1 MTTVRPAARPPG
13 TPRPARPVRRGP
25 AGRLPHLLGVPAV
38 VTALVMVAGP
48 MVVIVLFSL
57 LTQPEL
63 GGGVVWELSG
73 EAYRR
78 FLFDTD
84 FLGRSTVDWSYVQ
97 VFGVSFV
104 QASATTLGC
113 LLLAFPLALWMTS
126 QPPRRQAV
134 LVLLVTIPFWTNL
147 LVRTYA
153 WMLMLSDN
161 GLVNDVSDAVGLGRH
176 TLLNTQVASGIG
188 LAYTFLPFMVLPIY
202 AALERFDVRLAEA
215 AYDLGASRAMVLR
228 RVVYPAARPGIVA
241 GVFLVF
247 VPALGSY
254 VQPELLGGGKSLLI
268 GNLIAAQYG
277 SARNW
282 PFGSALSVLL
292 MLAVLLG
299 LLALATWSRR
309 TGASVRVLEDR

>member
-1 MTTVRPAARPPG
+1 M
-13 TPRPARPVRRGP
+13 
-25 AGRLPHLLGVPAV
+25 PAV
-38 VTALVMVAGP
+38 LTALVMVGGP
-48 MVVIVLFSL
+48 MVVIVVFSL
-57 LTQPEL
+57 LTQPES
-63 GGGVVWELSG
+63 GGGVVWKVSG

-78 FLFDTD
+78 FLLDTD
-84 FLGRSTVDWSYVQ
+84 FLGRSLVDWSYVQ

-104 QASATTLGC
+104 QAALTTVGC
-113 LLLAFPLALWMTS
+113 LLLGFPLALWMTA

-153 WMLMLSDN
+153 WMLMLSEN
-161 GLVNDVSDAVGLGRH
+161 GLVNDVGEAVGLGRH
-176 TLLNTQVASGIG
+176 TILNTQVASGIG

-215 AYDLGASRAMVLR
+215 AYDLGAGRWTVLR

-254 VQPELLGGGKSLLI
+254 VQPELLGGGKSLLV
-268 GNLIAAQYG
+268 GNLIAAQFG
-277 SARNW
+277 AARNW

-292 MLAVLLG
+292 MLSVLLG
-299 LLALATWSRR
+299 LLAVALWSRR
-309 TGASVRVLEDR
+309 TGASVRVLEDHR

>member
-1 MTTVRPAARPPG
+1 VTGVARGRRRRPG
-13 TPRPARPVRRGP
+13 Q
-25 AGRLPHLLGVPAV
+25 LPHLLGVPAV
-38 VTALVMVAGP
+38 ITALVMVGGP
-48 MVVIVLFSL
+48 MVVIVVFSL
-57 LTQPEL
+57 LAQPEL
-63 GGGVVWELSG
+63 GGGVVWRLSG

-84 FLGRSTVDWSYVQ
+84 FLGRSEVDWSYVQ

-104 QASATTLGC
+104 QAALTTLGC
-113 LLLAFPLALWMTS
+113 LLLAFPLALWMTAQS
-126 QPPRRQAV
+126 PRRQAV

-161 GLVNDVSDAVGLGRH
+161 GLVNDVSDAAGLGRH
-176 TLLNTQVASGIG
+176 TLLNTQFASGVG

-228 RVVYPAARPGIVA
+228 RVIYPAARPGVVA
-241 GVFLVF
+241 GIFLVF

-277 SARNW
+277 AARNW

-299 LLALATWSRR
+299 LLAVAAWSRR
-309 TGASVRVLEDR
+309 TGAAVRMLEDR